1 MANGQSYLLLS
12 HGFRLVCCVLHASVH
27 YDDIAFLAP
36 WKHKHQLNYYATF
49 KRKTQ
54 DGKTNTSRLS
64 SSMERP
70 NGSFWQNASPL
81 QKKKKLPLKAVI
93 HIICLQISLPHCD
106 VLESADCLQLN
117 STVVPTCR
125 YLMSVSQPALRDKS
139 HDLLFITHTAALSVR
154 LAHSRCIRHFY
165 LSPKY

>member
-36 WKHKHQLNYYATF
+36 WKHKHQLNHYATF

-54 DGKTNTSRLS
+54 DGKTNKNRLS
-64 SSMERP
+64 SSMEYP
-70 NGSFWQNASPL
+70 NGSFWRNASSL
-81 QKKKKLPLKAVI
+81 QKPTSKSC
-93 HIICLQISLPHCD
+93 HIICLQISLPYYD
-106 VLESADCLQLN
+106 VLESGDCLQLN

-125 YLMSVSQPALRDKS
+125 YLMSVSQPALRAKS
-139 HDLLFITHTAALSVR
+139 HDLLLFITHTAALTGTFT
-154 LAHSRCIRHFY
+154 LY
-165 LSPKY
+165 